1 MLFLSKCVFSDVLS
15 LFARLAK
22 WLHETFCLALVAS
35 GRSNMPWI
43 RKGFVSSGHHG
54 GRRGRWQQYQKFL
67 EMTFE
72 AKAET
77 PAFEAP
83 STASSDFKSDQVS
96 STDGSSTSGSS
107 SEKGNEEKNEPDK
120 DVSTNAGGS
129 STSGSSSENG
139 NGKKLESDKVKAE
152 TPAETFEVWRTGRK
166 MVWRKVKK
174 AKAETPAFE
183 APSTASSDFKSDQ
196 VSSTDGGSPRIG
208 SSSEQLADGSSTSGS
223 SSENGNGKKLESDK
237 DVSMGPTPTS
247 AVHGLNLCN
256 LTMSQQSIIHGQRRH
271 TDAGELLL
279 HLSCFISAFS
289 LVACLDG
296 NLIELQKVKK
306 FQQNS
311 FERSTRAGKLESK
324 ILQLSEMLEEFLY
337 CEYLRQASEQRLLA
351 ELARMRAEQSC
362 KPQARATEKLDMD
375 SLPLKD
381 RESQTGMCCYQE
393 WSVLLRYSAL
403 EWLLLCAYSIACHR
417 VQHAQQTRK
426 ACMARER
433 SELETKES
441 LAQAQIAKLQQQ
453 LAAERR
459 RSEQL
464 ELAVRNKDL
473 QLAEF
478 QSAER
483 AQRKGEVNETAKER
497 PHGEEQIGSNGSGMP
512 LEGSSASTSHDVLP
526 KDPEQPREQAAGA
539 LSRTAENGTLEEEP
553 KMEAVRKGRKLVN
566 SKIRRKTK
574 EELEKEQ
581 AEEEKDKKK
590 KEEEDSQ
597 SADVE
602 VACGQHAM
610 IQPLQR
616 NWRWFHEQREQRAYS
631 AFLEFLLPCLCL
643 HSLKVSQLEKESQEQ
658 RRRCRM
664 LTAELENAN
673 NLHRTSLKSQQD
685 VLEETVSRWKSFG
698 IPECDV
704 EVHVTDSGQFLPAT
718 YLPMTPRDSNNLKA
732 KDRADSIKKKERL
745 SDASATMRNASMGKR
760 GRRKPISLFF
770 QRKRTKRG
778 QCIYQLKTEKP
789 RQLKACS
796 SSRQN
801 ELEIAEP
808 EREAS
813 QLANESERQTS
824 NTKIQCQST
833 EQRAN
838 VDAAAWK
845 TAEERPETLICT
857 AASDGRSGDVES
869 LNKAS
874 SPASDMDTHSGA
886 VASQT
891 EATESNRF
899 LQLITLQDAS
909 AENGSEFLP
918 TELFPLLLDFL
929 PVDEVVLFDVRAV
942 SRFFASPK
950 AWVFHLF
957 KLVDIDSLP
966 TLSSE
971 KQMHP
976 VVEYFHKGSETANAK
991 LGIRERRSRMLRTSE
1006 GCRGFDLWIY
1016 NLHRWLLYQP
1026 DLVHHFID
1034 VCLEVLDYQLG
1045 EPTANIFW
1053 WTATFL
1059 HRLYPWPELRMRI
1072 ARRMLDIAGVA
1083 KEQKIVR
1090 PILNG
1095 LSQLAPACQCIDR
1108 HFLAEFVRIVTS
1120 DEALLSPCFCKVT
1133 EMADL
1138 VLADD
1143 LARLVAFRRHL
1154 SRAFL
1159 KPETLSEVRHELLEL
1174 LAGWPASP
1182 S

>member
-1 MLFLSKCVFSDVLS
+1 
-15 LFARLAK
+15 
-22 WLHETFCLALVAS
+22 
-35 GRSNMPWI
+35 
-43 RKGFVSSGHHG
+43 
-54 GRRGRWQQYQKFL
+54 
-67 EMTFE
+67 MTFE
-72 AKAET
+72 
-77 PAFEAP
+77 
-83 STASSDFKSDQVS
+83 
-96 STDGSSTSGSS
+96 
-107 SEKGNEEKNEPDK
+107 
-120 DVSTNAGGS
+120 
-129 STSGSSSENG
+129 
-139 NGKKLESDKVKAE
+139 
-152 TPAETFEVWRTGRK
+152 
-166 MVWRKVKK
+166 

-208 SSSEQLADGSSTSGS
+208 SSAEQLADGSSTSGS

-337 CEYLRQASEQRLLA
+337 CAYLRQAYEQRLLA
-351 ELARMRAEQSC
+351 ELARMCAEQSC

-381 RESQTGMCCYQE
+381 KESQTGMCCYQE

-464 ELAVRNKDL
+464 E
-473 QLAEF
+473 
-478 QSAER
+478 
-483 AQRKGEVNETAKER
+483 
-497 PHGEEQIGSNGSGMP
+497 
-512 LEGSSASTSHDVLP
+512 
-526 KDPEQPREQAAGA
+526 
-539 LSRTAENGTLEEEP
+539 
-553 KMEAVRKGRKLVN
+553 
-566 SKIRRKTK
+566 
-574 EELEKEQ
+574 
-581 AEEEKDKKK
+581 
-590 KEEEDSQ
+590 
-597 SADVE
+597 
-602 VACGQHAM
+602 HAM

-631 AFLEFLLPCLCL
+631 AFLEFLLPCLYL

-658 RRRCRM
+658 RRRCKM

-704 EVHVTDSGQFLPAT
+704 EVHVTDSGQFLPPT

-760 GRRKPISLFF
+760 GRRKPTSLFF

-1006 GCRGFDLWIY
+1006 GCRGFDLWIC

-1095 LSQLAPACQCIDR
+1095 LSQLVPACQCIDR

-1120 DEALLSPCFCKVT
+1120 DEALLSPCFYKVT

-1174 LAGWPASP
+1174 LAG
-1182 S
+1182 

>member
-1 MLFLSKCVFSDVLS
+1 
-15 LFARLAK
+15 
-22 WLHETFCLALVAS
+22 
-35 GRSNMPWI
+35 MPWI

-83 STASSDFKSDQVS
+83 STASWDFKSDQVS

-120 DVSTNAGGS
+120 DVSTNA
-129 STSGSSSENG
+129 
-139 NGKKLESDKVKAE
+139 
-152 TPAETFEVWRTGRK
+152 
-166 MVWRKVKK
+166 
-174 AKAETPAFE
+174 
-183 APSTASSDFKSDQ
+183 
-196 VSSTDGGSPRIG
+196 
-208 SSSEQLADGSSTSGS
+208 DGSSTSGS
-223 SSENGNGKKLESDK
+223 SSENGNGKKLGSDK
-237 DVSMGPTPTS
+237 VKAETPAETFE
-247 AVHGLNLCN
+247 VWRNG
-256 LTMSQQSIIHGQRRH
+256 RRM
-271 TDAGELLL
+271 
-279 HLSCFISAFS
+279 
-289 LVACLDG
+289 VWR
-296 NLIELQKVKK
+296 KVKK
-306 FQQNS
+306 LNLMKQYSVPRNVSAFAFFTEEGESWDTSFRGTEYCFIRFQKRSGLQYGWGESENS
-311 FERSTRAGKLESK
+311 QLLGAACRWEFDKWQLLGEWKWKKAGVRQGCVNGPNTNKCSAWSQSVQLNDEPAEHHTRATATHRCGRTSSALVVLHFCIFSGGVPWWESDRASKSEKVSAKLFWAKHQSWKAGVKDPPAKRNVGGVSLLCISSPSFWATSSCWTCKDVRWAKLPTAGSGNWKVGHGLFATQRQRVADRHVLLSGMVCAAPLFCIGVVVTLCIFNRLPSGTTRSTNTQSMHGSRAKWVGDK
-324 ILQLSEMLEEFLY
+324 
-337 CEYLRQASEQRLLA
+337 
-351 ELARMRAEQSC
+351 
-362 KPQARATEKLDMD
+362 
-375 SLPLKD
+375 
-381 RESQTGMCCYQE
+381 G
-393 WSVLLRYSAL
+393 
-403 EWLLLCAYSIACHR
+403 
-417 VQHAQQTRK
+417 
-426 ACMARER
+426 
-433 SELETKES
+433 ES

-512 LEGSSASTSHDVLP
+512 LEGSSASTSDDVLP

-631 AFLEFLLPCLCL
+631 AFLEFLLPCLYL

-658 RRRCRM
+658 RRRCKM

-685 VLEETVSRWKSFG
+685 VLEEIVSRWKSFG

-704 EVHVTDSGQFLPAT
+704 EVHVTDSGQFLPPT

-760 GRRKPISLFF
+760 GRRKPTSLFF

-1095 LSQLAPACQCIDR
+1095 LSQLVPACQCIDR

-1120 DEALLSPCFCKVT
+1120 DEALLSPCFYKVT